1 MIGLIV
7 GPKGTGKTK
16 ALIGMIGEAVK
27 ETKGSVVCIEKG
39 LKLTYDINYSVRLV
53 DIEHYDIEG
62 FPALYGF
69 VAGIMAGNYDIT
81 NIFVDATLKIGGKD
95 LNEFAE
101 MVKKLGELMKEHE
114 VKIVF
119 TVSCDKSEIPESI
132 SEFIL

>member
-39 LKLTYDINYSVRLV
+39 LKLTYDIDYSVRLV
-53 DIEHYDIEG
+53 DIEHYDIAG
-62 FPALYGF
+62 FSALYGF
-69 VAGIMAGNYDIT
+69 IAGIMAGNYDIT

-101 MVKKLGELMKEHE
+101 MVKKLAELMKEHE

-119 TVSCDKSEIPESI
+119 TVSCDKNEVPDSI
-132 SEFIL
+132 KEFIL